1 MGVVCA
7 KSLKQIKLQ
16 NTPVITTRLVFICFF
31 FKELNCNID
40 FPTFKTSFHFF
51 PRT

>member
-31 FKELNCNID
+31 LKKQLAVEFQRVNKITVLY
-40 FPTFKTSFHFF
+40 S
-51 PRT
+51 